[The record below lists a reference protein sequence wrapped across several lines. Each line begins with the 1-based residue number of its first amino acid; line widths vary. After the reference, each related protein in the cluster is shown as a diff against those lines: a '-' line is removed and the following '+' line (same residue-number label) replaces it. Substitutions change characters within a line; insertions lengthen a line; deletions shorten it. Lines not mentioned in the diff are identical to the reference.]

1 MNNFDFHVPTDIR
14 FGKGQI
20 ECLPEELSKYGKKVL
35 LTYGGG
41 SIKKTGIYD
50 RVMELLKDFEVY
62 ELSGIEPNPKI
73 TSVREGVAICKDKG
87 IDVILAVGGKYNRC
101 FKAYI
106 LWCLLSGG
114 SMGSCKG
121 QEPCKKGAATC
132 SCSYNMCN
140 RFRDELRCSYK

>member
-87 IDVILAVGGKYNRC
+87 IDVILAVGGGSTIDASKHISCGAFYPGIHG
-101 FKAYI
+101 I
-106 LWCLLSGG
+106 L
-114 SMGSCKG
+114 
-121 QEPCKKGAATC
+121 
-132 SCSYNMCN
+132 
-140 RFRDELRCSYK
+140 